1 MKNKRKRHRSLRH
14 QFGFI
19 MQNATDFGASKRSYR
34 KQTGKQKTNKIFS
47 YSNYDAIKET
57 AESLAKY
64 IKDKYPEIKYI
75 KDIKKEHI
83 TEFLEYKALTCND
96 TTLVKIHS
104 HIMSLAL
111 FAGDAYKIKIDWNV
125 QKVKSKKQYQYT
137 KKGRAM
143 SKETFE
149 EIERYLEN
157 CNRYTE
163 SNTLMLLR
171 FARSTGLR
179 VDEIAHQRIDA
190 IYLEGGEF
198 GLGYIDVSCGK
209 HGRKRIIDIKSAED
223 RKVIEEVI
231 ENARREGIDYVT
243 TKKTATLENRLTN
256 VKKKVGINEE
266 LVGWHGIRKLYAQ
279 EYYDQVRKETN
290 RRDAIGKTNQQLGH
304 GYDRGEQALRTYVGN
319 MW

>member
-1 MKNKRKRHRSLRH
+1 MKKNRKRHRSLRH
-14 QFGFI
+14 QFGYI
-19 MQNATDFGASKRSYR
+19 MQNAADFGASKRSYR
-34 KQTGKQKTNKIFS
+34 KQIGSQKTNKIFS

-57 AESLAKY
+57 AESLAKF
-64 IKDKYPEIKYI
+64 IKENYPEIKYI
-75 KDIKKEHI
+75 KGIRKEHI
-83 TEFLEYKALTCND
+83 TEFLEKKSLTCND

-104 HIMSLAL
+104 HLESLAI
-111 FAGDAYKIKIDWNV
+111 FASDAYKIRIDW
-125 QKVKSKKQYQYT
+125 KVDRVRSKKQYQYT

-143 SKETFE
+143 SKEIFE

-157 CNRYTE
+157 CNRHTD
-163 SNTLMLLR
+163 SNTLMLMR

-179 VDEIAHQRIDA
+179 VDEIAHQKISD
-190 IYLEGGEF
+190 IHLKGGEF
-198 GLGYIDVSCGK
+198 GLGYIDVTCGK
-209 HGRKRIIDIKSAED
+209 HGRKRAVDIKSIKD
-223 RKVIEEVI
+223 RKVVEEVI
-231 ENARREGIDYVT
+231 ENARIEGIEYVT

-256 VKKKVGINEE
+256 LKKKVGINDD

>member
-1 MKNKRKRHRSLRH
+1 MKKNRKRHRSLRH
-14 QFGFI
+14 QFGYI
-19 MQNATDFGASKRSYR
+19 MQNAADFGASKRSYR
-34 KQTGKQKTNKIFS
+34 KQIGSQKTNKIFS

-57 AESLAKY
+57 AESLAKF
-64 IKDKYPEIKYI
+64 IKENYPEIKYI
-75 KDIKKEHI
+75 KEIRKEHI
-83 TEFLEYKALTCND
+83 TEFLEKKSLTCND

-104 HIMSLAL
+104 HLESLAI
-111 FAGDAYKIKIDWNV
+111 FASDAYKIRTDW
-125 QKVKSKKQYQYT
+125 KVDRVRSKKQCQYT

-143 SKETFE
+143 SKEIFE

-157 CNRYTE
+157 CNRYTD
-163 SNTLMLLR
+163 SNTLMLMR

-179 VDEIAHQRIDA
+179 VDEIAHQQIA
-190 IYLEGGEF
+190 QIYLEGGEF

-209 HGRKRIIDIKSAED
+209 HGRKRAVDIKSIKD
-223 RKVIEEVI
+223 RKVVEEVI
-231 ENARREGIDYVT
+231 ENARIEGIEYVT

-256 VKKKVGINEE
+256 VKKKVGINDE

-279 EYYDQVRKETN
+279 EYYNQVRKETN

-304 GYDRGEQALRTYVGN
+304 GYDRGENALKTYVGN